1 MTMKTLRIIT
11 GFLALSTAYLQAA
24 TPVSAPKKF
33 DWGITSVPTP
43 LEEYGLSLGDI
54 TMTRVFNPI
63 GQLQV
68 EDPIIIAR
76 RVNQDHITNPWQELT
91 PGTGLIVDGIK
102 AVVREIQPEMPPSE
116 KQTGLRVKL
125 IVETISATTM
135 TLEWNQVLHKLN
147 SAETKPMRDETV
159 DRLKKGLRV
168 GAHLIINGGR
178 RIIAKQNL
186 SYNPPTSKKNRDL
199 QFEANYYA
207 LEGAK
212 GTLSG
217 RPSSSENITDAAWNL
232 KDGELKLPQNTAQIV
247 TWKFWARDGDQN
259 LIPTITVLHRARG
272 VVSKIHLASDERAEA
287 HVHSTHEG
295 QIHTRKLKWEQLL
308 DGKGKPSWQ
317 LTDNR
322 DDFIELFKVN
332 DSNISFKITPDSLLR
347 ANRNALEFFKS
358 KKENTGDL
366 QLSSKILDPDT
377 MANQIKSLQEIVKSD
392 ASESIKLDAKRQAVI
407 YLARFYEHKATELQA
422 SRQEQIFRAEI
433 KREEARKYERHAWLT
448 KRKIELLKEAS
459 KGIQLS
465 EKEGKPN
472 PDDLHVKHLSI
483 ANIHN
488 KLTDYTEKIIPVLS
502 NDDLQIQF
510 SSLMRQNKALNKEAD
525 RLRVQAEK
533 LKPSTSD
540 TETSEKDPIVENYNL
555 ALHFWSEY
563 IYRTE
568 GLKRSAQQLR
578 ETGVGNNTPLK
589 ETGIGSNTPPSDPYL
604 PEILLRQAWIY
615 RQMGLAERAISTY
628 YDVLTGAT
636 KQKINN
642 LTRFSRIALVARS
655 QIANSYWE
663 TAKDR
668 EDINEAIDLYTRL
681 LPSDEESFVVGQELD
696 KMEELDSS
704 QLRLNLLRALFK
716 SDEYARTEIRRKERK
731 LKELKRSMVKQAQ
744 DSASTYLSRNLLEKE
759 RKKIQGEIAAIEQDR
774 TKNWTLLK
782 KNAEQFIESYNE
794 TEPNLRYDGEI
805 RYFQIV
811 ANEALGNALHVQRDM
826 QVLLDNESIP
836 TEFQQ
841 AWLATRVR
849 VMIDVSNL
857 LFSEAVKAEESASA
871 LSSKKATIVLQSELQ
886 PKEAKGKEP
895 SGSRHARPQNLKMAI
910 NGYEQALLYDQ
921 TYRSQIMLRQQIAW
935 CQERLG
941 QIEKASETYKTIGH
955 LCEMHAKD
963 LNSTLKVV
971 QFMAKLKFDN
981 LTQEET
987 HDKDSQEKSSDS

>member
-1 MTMKTLRIIT
+1 
-11 GFLALSTAYLQAA
+11 
-24 TPVSAPKKF
+24 
-33 DWGITSVPTP
+33 
-43 LEEYGLSLGDI
+43 
-54 TMTRVFNPI
+54 
-63 GQLQV
+63 
-68 EDPIIIAR
+68 
-76 RVNQDHITNPWQELT
+76 
-91 PGTGLIVDGIK
+91 
-102 AVVREIQPEMPPSE
+102 
-116 KQTGLRVKL
+116 
-125 IVETISATTM
+125 
-135 TLEWNQVLHKLN
+135 
-147 SAETKPMRDETV
+147 
-159 DRLKKGLRV
+159 
-168 GAHLIINGGR
+168 
-178 RIIAKQNL
+178 
-186 SYNPPTSKKNRDL
+186 
-199 QFEANYYA
+199 
-207 LEGAK
+207 
-212 GTLSG
+212 
-217 RPSSSENITDAAWNL
+217 
-232 KDGELKLPQNTAQIV
+232 
-247 TWKFWARDGDQN
+247 
-259 LIPTITVLHRARG
+259 
-272 VVSKIHLASDERAEA
+272 
-287 HVHSTHEG
+287 
-295 QIHTRKLKWEQLL
+295 
-308 DGKGKPSWQ
+308 
-317 LTDNR
+317 
-322 DDFIELFKVN
+322 
-332 DSNISFKITPDSLLR
+332 
-347 ANRNALEFFKS
+347 
-358 KKENTGDL
+358 
-366 QLSSKILDPDT
+366 
-377 MANQIKSLQEIVKSD
+377 
-392 ASESIKLDAKRQAVI
+392 
-407 YLARFYEHKATELQA
+407 
-422 SRQEQIFRAEI
+422 
-433 KREEARKYERHAWLT
+433 
-448 KRKIELLKEAS
+448 
-459 KGIQLS
+459 
-465 EKEGKPN
+465 
-472 PDDLHVKHLSI
+472 
-483 ANIHN
+483 
-488 KLTDYTEKIIPVLS
+488 
-502 NDDLQIQF
+502 
-510 SSLMRQNKALNKEAD
+510 MRQNKALKKEAD

-533 LKPSTSD
+533 LEPSTIN

-568 GLKRSAQQLR
+568 GLKRSARQLR
-578 ETGVGNNTPLK
+578 ETQGKLRDPLDELRGVGNNTPLK

-615 RQMGLAERAISTY
+615 RQMGLPKRAISTY

-663 TAKDR
+663 TAKNR

-681 LPSDEESFVVGQELD
+681 LPSDEEAFGVGQELD
-696 KMEELDSS
+696 KMEELNYS
-704 QLRLNLLRALFK
+704 QLQLKLLRALFK

-731 LKELKRSMVKQAQ
+731 LEELKRSMVKQAQ

-759 RKKIQGEIAAIEQDR
+759 GKKIQGEIAAIEQDR

-836 TEFQQ
+836 PEFQQ

-871 LSSKKATIVLQSELQ
+871 LSSKKATIVLQGELQ
-886 PKEAKGKEP
+886 PKEAKGKEQ
-895 SGSRHARPQNLKMAI
+895 SGSRHARPQNLEMAI
-910 NGYEQALLYDQ
+910 NGYKQALLYDQ

-935 CQERLG
+935 CQDRLG